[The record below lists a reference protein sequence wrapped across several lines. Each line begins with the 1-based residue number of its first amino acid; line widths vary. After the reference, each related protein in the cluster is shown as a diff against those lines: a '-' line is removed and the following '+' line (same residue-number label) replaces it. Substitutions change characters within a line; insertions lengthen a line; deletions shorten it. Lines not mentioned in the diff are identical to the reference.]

1 MLKLLN
7 RRSLVFT
14 VFLSHVGL
22 LLPVDRPGVPGE
34 VEHLHSAL
42 RALLPHPL
50 MNLLNVSSKVFYFL
64 AALGTDTKLL
74 FLPEGQNSISV
85 RSHQQLQ

>member
-1 MLKLLN
+1 MNKKPY
-7 RRSLVFT
+7 
-14 VFLSHVGL
+14 LSHVGL

-50 MNLLNVSSKVFYFL
+50 MNLKEGISKNARAWGSLVETQVL
-64 AALGTDTKLL
+64 KL
-74 FLPEGQNSISV
+74 I
-85 RSHQQLQ
+85 